1 MKQMNTPNKLTLLRV
16 IMIPFFVVFML
27 ADLGSWSKWAALIV
41 FVVASMTDWLD
52 GYLARRDHLVTDF
65 GKFMDPLADKLMT
78 FTVIICITA
87 DGIIPLW
94 AVVVFFCKELTMAIG
109 GYLMY
114 QKVGDVISSNW
125 LGKSSTGV
133 FFVVCAALVLFPAI
147 PRPWATGLISF
158 ALALTLAALVSYIIQ
173 YRRVIQQRK
182 NA

>member
-1 MKQMNTPNKLTLLRV
+1 MSIPNLLSLIRLV
-16 IMIPFFVVFML
+16 LVPVFAVVFFRPWPD
-27 ADLGSWSKWAALIV
+27 AHFWAAVI
-41 FVVASMTDWLD
+41 
-52 GYLARRDHLVTDF
+52 YLAAFLTDIADGWIARHF
-65 GKFMDPLADKLMT
+65 NQITKLGRILDPLADKLMT

-147 PRPWATGLISF
+147 PRSWATGLISF

>member
-1 MKQMNTPNKLTLLRV
+1 MRKLHFPALTPQNSEALRLT
-16 IMIPFFVVFML
+16 VVQSTF
-27 ADLGSWSKWAALIV
+27 WA
-41 FVVASMTDWLD
+41 S
-52 GYLARRDHLVTDF
+52 
-65 GKFMDPLADKLMT
+65 
-78 FTVIICITA
+78 
-87 DGIIPLW
+87 
-94 AVVVFFCKELTMAIG
+94 MAIG

>member
-1 MKQMNTPNKLTLLRV
+1 
-16 IMIPFFVVFML
+16 
-27 ADLGSWSKWAALIV
+27 
-41 FVVASMTDWLD
+41 
-52 GYLARRDHLVTDF
+52 
-65 GKFMDPLADKLMT
+65 MT